1 MRPAR
6 ESGFLLLE
14 IINELLNSMKPLLE
28 QYGYL
33 ALVVSIFLEGV
44 GIPMPGQ
51 SLLIAASILST
62 DQVMNLSTVMILS
75 WLSCFS
81 GNTCGYLIGYHFE
94 GWLDK
99 KGYISGPRIAKLQYT
114 IQKYGPACLVVSRF
128 IEGMKQ
134 FMPLACGVAKMPRKE
149 FLLGNALASTIWVLV
164 FSLLTNYVFENISS
178 LDHLY
183 RQYKY
188 FVWVIAAALFVWM
201 VSGIIKRKKTKSA
214 K

>member
-1 MRPAR
+1 
-6 ESGFLLLE
+6 
-14 IINELLNSMKPLLE
+14 MKPLLE

-33 ALVVSIFLEGV
+33 ALIVSIFLEGV

-51 SLLIAASILST
+51 SLLIAASILSSG
-62 DQVMNLSTVMILS
+62 QVMSLSSVMTVA
-75 WLSCFS
+75 WLSCFA
-81 GNTCGYLIGYHFE
+81 GNSCGYLIGYYFE

-99 KGYISGPRIAKLQYT
+99 KGYISGPRIARLQFT

-149 FLLGNALASTIWVLV
+149 FLLGNALASSIWVLA
-164 FSLLTNYVFENISS
+164 FSLLPNYVYENINS
-178 LDHLY
+178 LNHFY

-188 FVWVIAAALFVWM
+188 AVWIIAAVLFVWM
-201 VSGIIKRKKTKSA
+201 VSGIIKRKKAKSA
-214 K
+214 E

>member
-1 MRPAR
+1 
-6 ESGFLLLE
+6 
-14 IINELLNSMKPLLE
+14 MKPLLE

-81 GNTCGYLIGYHFE
+81 GNTCGYLIGYYFE

-99 KGYISGPRIAKLQYT
+99 KGYISGPRIAKLQYA

-134 FMPLACGVAKMPRKE
+134 FMPLACGVAKMPRRE

-164 FSLLTNYVFENISS
+164 FSLLTNYVFENINS

-188 FVWVIAAALFVWM
+188 FVWVIAAALFIWM
-201 VSGIIKRKKTKSA
+201 VSGIIKRKKAKSV

>member
-1 MRPAR
+1 M
-6 ESGFLLLE
+6 EF
-14 IINELLNSMKPLLE
+14 INELLDAMKPLLE

-33 ALVVSIFLEGV
+33 ALIVSIFLEGV

-51 SLLIAASILST
+51 SLLIAASILT
-62 DQVMNLSTVMILS
+62 TEQVMNLSTVMMVA
-75 WLSCFS
+75 WLSCFF
-81 GNTCGYLIGYHFE
+81 GNTCGYLIGYYFE

-99 KGYISGPRIAKLQYT
+99 KGYISGPRIIRLQYA

-134 FMPLACGVAKMPRKE
+134 FMPLACGVAKMPRNE

-164 FSLLTNYVFENISS
+164 FGLLAHFAFENIGSFGY
-178 LDHLY
+178 LY

-188 FVWVIAAALFVWM
+188 FVWIIAAILFVWM
-201 VSGIIKRKKTKSA
+201 VLAIIKRKKTSQSNNRT
-214 K
+214 